1 MSDLQPPSLT
11 MDLQEQSCTR
21 KETTSLRRNT
31 TMPNNDK
38 KSNKQNKDLSKRNSD
53 SNSKIS
59 MKMEMRDKKFRNSRD
74 VTVILSDSIIKG
86 CERSGGYRRNKQGC
100 CKIFP

>member
-1 MSDLQPPSLT
+1 

-21 KETTSLRRNT
+21 KETTSLRGNT
-31 TMPNNDK
+31 TIPNNDE

-53 SNSKIS
+53 SNSKIN

-74 VTVILSDSIIKG
+74 VTVILSNSIIKL
-86 CERSGGYRRNKQGC
+86 CERFGGYRRNKQVRC
-100 CKIFP
+100 EILP